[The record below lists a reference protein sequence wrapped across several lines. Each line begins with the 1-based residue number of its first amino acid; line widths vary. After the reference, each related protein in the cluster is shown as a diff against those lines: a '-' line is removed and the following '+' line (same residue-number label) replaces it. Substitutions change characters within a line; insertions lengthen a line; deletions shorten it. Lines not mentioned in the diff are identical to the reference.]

1 MTLRTVEQ
9 KLFTYKI
16 DLQMPEKNCQS
27 NFQQKII
34 PLLYLKR
41 RSKKEVSPVTAC
53 FVKGE
58 KWL

>member
-16 DLQMPEKNCQS
+16 DLQMPENCQA
-27 NFQQKII
+27 NFQFFNKKII
-34 PLLYLKR
+34 LRLK

>member
-1 MTLRTVEQ
+1 MTLGTVEQ

-16 DLQMPEKNCQS
+16 DLQMPARAQFSTKEKEEACS
-27 NFQQKII
+27 
-34 PLLYLKR
+34 
-41 RSKKEVSPVTAC
+41 SKKEVSPVTAC